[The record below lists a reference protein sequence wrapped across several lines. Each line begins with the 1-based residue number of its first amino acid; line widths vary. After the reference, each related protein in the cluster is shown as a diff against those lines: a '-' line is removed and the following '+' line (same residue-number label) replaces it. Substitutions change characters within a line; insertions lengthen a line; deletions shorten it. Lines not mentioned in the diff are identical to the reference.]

1 MRYVLK
7 LSYDGTRYAGWQRQK
22 NALSVQEA
30 LEDGMARALGGK
42 YSVTA
47 SGRTDAGVHT
57 AGQTCHFD
65 AEGLTVPPEK
75 LPDCINRFLP
85 ADIRVCGRTAGQM
98 FDCNRSTSRKTY
110 RYSLYVSERE
120 MPLKERYAVR
130 IGAAPP
136 LGALGKSREAF
147 RGRTRFQGFL
157 RVGLGGENDG
167 AKDLFR
173 ARGGE
178 RDVRRQG
185 YFGERLRKRIF
196 V

>member
-47 SGRTDAGVHT
+47 SGRTDAGVHA

-75 LPDCINRFLP
+75 LPDCINRFGG
-85 ADIRVCGRTAGQM
+85 ADGRANVRLQP
-98 FDCNRSTSRKTY
+98 K
-110 RYSLYVSERE
+110 RE
-120 MPLKERYAVR
+120 
-130 IGAAPP
+130 
-136 LGALGKSREAF
+136 
-147 RGRTRFQGFL
+147 
-157 RVGLGGENDG
+157 
-167 AKDLFR
+167 AKDLPLF
-173 ARGGE
+173 AL
-178 RDVRRQG
+178 
-185 YFGERLRKRIF
+185 RLRTRNAAERA
-196 V
+196 VCRAYRRRAAARSA

>member
-47 SGRTDAGVHT
+47 SGRTDAGVHA

-75 LPDCINRFLP
+75 LPDCINRFLARGYP
-85 ADIRVCGRTAGQM
+85 RLEGRTAGK
-98 FDCNRSTSRKTY
+98 CSTATEAR
-110 RYSLYVSERE
+110 SER
-120 MPLKERYAVR
+120 PTV
-130 IGAAPP
+130 I
-136 LGALGKSREAF
+136 
-147 RGRTRFQGFL
+147 RFTSP
-157 RVGLGGENDG
+157 N
-167 AKDLFR
+167 AKCR
-173 ARGGE
+173 
-178 RDVRRQG
+178 
-185 YFGERLRKRIF
+185 
-196 V
+196 